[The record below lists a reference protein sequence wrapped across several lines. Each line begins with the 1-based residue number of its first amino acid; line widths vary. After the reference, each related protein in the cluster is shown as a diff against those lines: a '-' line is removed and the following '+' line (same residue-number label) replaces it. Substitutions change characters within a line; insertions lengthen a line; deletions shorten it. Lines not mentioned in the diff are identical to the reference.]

1 MIRPIAALLVAL
13 ATPAIAATEYT
24 GDTVDGTP
32 VIDRLRV
39 EDLTPGKVHRF
50 WFRAGDSS
58 VGQGWYVPVV
68 VMKGAQPGP
77 KLLVTAGVH
86 GDEYNGIAVAH
97 RLGNE
102 IDPATLRGTV
112 TLIPGVNTPGLINHT
127 RSFTP
132 SGGVSDNLNRLMPGK
147 EDASDVSE
155 RYAGRIWARLMRPNA
170 DTAIDLH
177 TQSRG
182 TEYVMYAFA
191 ETKRAREIAE
201 AFAPD
206 IIKIDKGVKGAVE
219 NELNK
224 VGIPAITLELGGPE
238 VFDKRMITRAL
249 DGMTRLMV
257 ELKMLPAD
265 TPQPIRVAQPF
276 IANSIMPVRTVRGG
290 YVTRLVELNED
301 VAKDQAVAT
310 VADPFGRIIE
320 TVRAPV
326 AGRVNTVAT
335 DPSREGG
342 DMVVRL
348 VWWSTDPKCKD
359 GC

>member
-1 MIRPIAALLVAL
+1 MRFIAALLLTFAAPL
-13 ATPAIAATEYT
+13 QAATEYT
-24 GDTVDGTP
+24 GDAVDGTP
-32 VIDRLRV
+32 VIDRLHV
-39 EDLTPGKVHRF
+39 EDLAPGKVHRF

-68 VMKGAQPGP
+68 VVKGAQPGP

-102 IDPATLRGTV
+102 VDPATLRGTV

-155 RYAGRIWARLMRPNA
+155 RYSGRIWARLMRPNA
-170 DTAIDLH
+170 DTAVDLH

-182 TEYVMYAFA
+182 TEYVLYAFA
-191 ETKRAREIAE
+191 ETKRARAIAE

-206 IIKIDKGVKGAVE
+206 IIKIDKGVKGAIE
-219 NELNK
+219 NELNR

-238 VFDKRMITRAL
+238 VFDSRMITRAV
-249 DGMTRLMV
+249 DGTVRLLV

-265 TPQPIRVAQPF
+265 TPQPLRIGKPF
-276 IANSIMPVRTVRGG
+276 VANSIMPVRTVRGG

-301 VAKDQAVAT
+301 VAKNQPVAT
-310 VADPFGRIIE
+310 VADPFGRVIE

-342 DMVVRL
+342 DMVARL
-348 VWWSTDPKCKD
+348 VWWSEDAKCRE